1 MRISMDLELK
11 DIPGQLVNALVPISD
26 AGGNL
31 VSVVHHHAKKTPR
44 GTIPIQVTFDIDDE
58 ARLQALKFALESRD
72 IKIARMNE
80 AKLLEYRTVLI
91 VGHIVH
97 SDIRDTIDQIDR
109 TGYAEV
115 VDLAMSMPG
124 INLKSS
130 ARIGISAEGKEEA
143 RKAMNLMREI
153 ARKKDLL
160 VIEPID
166 GGVPL

>member
-1 MRISMDLELK
+1 MDLELK

-31 VSVVHHHAKKTPR
+31 ISVVHHHAKKTPR
-44 GTIPIQVTFDIDDE
+44 GTIPIQVTFDIDGSLD
-58 ARLQALKFALESRD
+58 ALKFALESRD
-72 IKIARMNE
+72 IRIARVNE
-80 AKLLEYRTVLI
+80 KKLLEYHTVMI

-97 SDIRDTIDQIDR
+97 SDIRDTIDQIDK

-124 INLKSS
+124 ISLKSS
-130 ARIGISAEGKEEA
+130 ARIGISAAGKEEA

-153 ARKKDLL
+153 AKKKDLL

-166 GGVPL
+166 GEASQ

>member
-1 MRISMDLELK
+1 MRITMDLELK

-31 VSVVHHHAKKTPR
+31 ISVVHHHAKKTPR
-44 GTIPIQVTFDIDDE
+44 GTIPIQVVFNIDGNLD
-58 ARLQALKFALESRD
+58 ALKFALESRD
-72 IKIARMNE
+72 IRIARVNE
-80 AKLLEYRTVLI
+80 EKLLEYRTVMI

-97 SDIRDTIDQIDR
+97 SDIRDTIDQIDQ

-115 VDLAMSMPG
+115 VDMAMSMPG

-130 ARIGISAEGKEEA
+130 ARIGISAAGKEEA

-153 ARKKDLL
+153 AKRKELL

-166 GGVPL
+166 GEEASL

>member
-1 MRISMDLELK
+1 MDLELK

-26 AGGNL
+26 AGGNI
-31 VSVVHHHAKKTPR
+31 VSVVHHHGKRTLR
-44 GTIPIQVTFDIDDE
+44 GTIPIQVTFDYEGSLDT
-58 ARLQALKFALESRD
+58 LKFTLESRD
-72 IKIARMNE
+72 IKIARVNE

-91 VGHIVH
+91 VGHIIH
-97 SDIRDTIDQIDR
+97 SDIRDTIDQIDK

-124 INLKSS
+124 INMKSS

-160 VIEPID
+160 VIEAINSEESI
-166 GGVPL
+166 

>member
-1 MRISMDLELK
+1 MRITMDLELK

-31 VSVVHHHAKKTPR
+31 ISVVHHHAKKTPR
-44 GTIPIQVTFDIDDE
+44 GTIPIQVTFDIDGSLD
-58 ARLQALKFALESRD
+58 ALKFALESRD
-72 IKIARMNE
+72 IRIARVNE
-80 AKLLEYRTVLI
+80 KKLLEYHTVMI

-97 SDIRDTIDQIDR
+97 SDIRDTIDQIDK

-124 INLKSS
+124 ISLKSS
-130 ARIGISAEGKEEA
+130 ARIGISAAGKEEA

-153 ARKKDLL
+153 AKKKDLL

-166 GGVPL
+166 GEASQ

>member
-1 MRISMDLELK
+1 MDLELK

-31 VSVVHHHAKKTPR
+31 VSVVHHHAKKTLR
-44 GTIPIQVTFDIDDE
+44 GTIPIQVTFDIDD
-58 ARLQALKFALESRD
+58 ASLPALKFALESRD
-72 IKIARMNE
+72 IRIARVNE
-80 AKLLEYRTVLI
+80 AKLLEHRTVMI
-91 VGHIVH
+91 VGHIIH
-97 SDIRDTIDQIDR
+97 SDIRDTIDQIDQ

-124 INLKSS
+124 ISLKSS
-130 ARIGISAEGKEEA
+130 ARIGISAAGKEEA

-166 GGVPL
+166 GEASL